1 MTGSTQRIKDAYAR
15 RDATKGDRYAWH
27 QPDVI
32 NQDAARQA
40 VLRQLLHRVFGNDL
54 SSLDVLDVG
63 CGTGSLLRGLIELGV
78 SPSSCTGIDLL
89 PDRIETAIE
98 RSHPAMQWHVG
109 GLAALNVDKTFDL
122 VTAWTVL
129 SSVVDADARRS
140 LIDDMWDRV
149 RPGGWL
155 QIFDFRFNN
164 PRNPDVRSVERGEV
178 SHLHA
183 GRSFRRTIWTPPV
196 LARGL
201 CRLHSSIDRLFAAAL
216 PLMRSHQFLML
227 QRPVGNPP

>member
-1 MTGSTQRIKDAYAR
+1 MTDSAQHIKDAYAR
-15 RDATKGDRYAWH
+15 RDATKGDRYAWY

-32 NQDAARQA
+32 NQEVARQA
-40 VLRQLLHRVFGNDL
+40 VLRRLLYRAFGNDV

-164 PRNPDVRSVERGEV
+164 PRNPDVRRVRACDLGELDPAPTER
-178 SHLHA
+178 LR
-183 GRSFRRTIWTPPV
+183 RSLITSPP
-196 LARGL
+196 LARRL
-201 CRLHSSIDRLFAAAL
+201 CSVHPRLDSLLSAVVPAV
-216 PLMRSHQFLML
+216 RSHQFHML
-227 QRPVGNPP
+227 RRGN

>member
-1 MTGSTQRIKDAYAR
+1 MTNGAQRIRDTYAR
-15 RDATKGDRYAWH
+15 RDATKGDRYAWY

-32 NQDAARQA
+32 NQEAARQA
-40 VLRQLLHRVFGNDL
+40 VLRQLLHRAFSNDL

-78 SPSSCTGIDLL
+78 SPSRCTGIDLL
-89 PDRIETAIE
+89 PDRIETAIG

-109 GLAALNVDKTFDL
+109 GLAALDADKTFDL

-164 PRNPDVRSVERGEV
+164 PRNPDVRRVRVSDFRELDPVPTEV
-178 SHLHA
+178 
-183 GRSFRRTIWTPPV
+183 FRRSLITSPP
-196 LARGL
+196 LARRL
-201 CRLHSSIDRLFAAAL
+201 CRAHPRLDSLLSAVL
-216 PLMRSHQFLML
+216 PAVRSHQFHML
-227 QRPVGNPP
+227 RRGV

>member
-1 MTGSTQRIKDAYAR
+1 MTGSTQHIKDAYAR

-40 VLRQLLHRVFGNDL
+40 VLCQLLHRAFGNDL
-54 SSLDVLDVG
+54 SSLEVLDVG

-164 PRNPDVRSVERGEV
+164 PRNPDVRRVTPSDFLGLAPPPGAVIGKR
-178 SHLHA
+178 LL
-183 GRSFRRTIWTPPV
+183 TPPPI
-196 LARGL
+196 ARVV
-201 CRLHSSIDRLFAAAL
+201 CRCWRRLDSIIETIFPFA
-216 PLMRSHQFLML
+216 RSHRLVML
-227 QRPVGNPP
+227 KRSE

>member
-164 PRNPDVRSVERGEV
+164 PRNPDVRRVRACDLGELDPAPTER
-178 SHLHA
+178 LR
-183 GRSFRRTIWTPPV
+183 RSLITSPP
-196 LARGL
+196 LARRL
-201 CRLHSSIDRLFAAAL
+201 CSVHPRLDSLLSAVVPAV
-216 PLMRSHQFLML
+216 RSHQIHML
-227 QRPVGNPP
+227 RRGN

>member
-1 MTGSTQRIKDAYAR
+1 MAGINQLIKDAYAR
-15 RDATKGDRYAWH
+15 RDATKGDRYAWY

-32 NQDAARQA
+32 NQEVARQA
-40 VLRQLLHRVFGNDL
+40 VLRRLLYRAFGNDV

-89 PDRIETAIE
+89 PDRIEAAIE

-164 PRNPDVRSVERGEV
+164 PRNPDVRRVRACDLGELDPAPTER
-178 SHLHA
+178 LR
-183 GRSFRRTIWTPPV
+183 RSLITSPP
-196 LARGL
+196 LARRL
-201 CRLHSSIDRLFAAAL
+201 CSVHPRLDSLLSAVVPAV
-216 PLMRSHQFLML
+216 RSHQFHML
-227 QRPVGNPP
+227 RRGN

>member
-63 CGTGSLLRGLIELGV
+63 CGTGLLLRGLIELGV

-164 PRNPDVRSVERGEV
+164 PRNPDVRRVRACDLGELDPAPTER
-178 SHLHA
+178 LR
-183 GRSFRRTIWTPPV
+183 RSLITSPP
-196 LARGL
+196 LARRL
-201 CRLHSSIDRLFAAAL
+201 CSVHPRLDSLLSAVVPAV
-216 PLMRSHQFLML
+216 RSHQIHML
-227 QRPVGNPP
+227 RRGN